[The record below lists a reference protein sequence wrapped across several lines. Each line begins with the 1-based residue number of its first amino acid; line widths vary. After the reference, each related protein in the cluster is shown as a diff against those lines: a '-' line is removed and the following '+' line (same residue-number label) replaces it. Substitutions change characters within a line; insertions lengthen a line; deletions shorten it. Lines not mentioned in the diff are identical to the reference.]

1 MPSVSRLCCVLFVY
15 GVGCSSPAPTS
26 PAPEANPAAAPTP
39 SGPPDPS
46 SITRDDGPRRSPD
59 GTHLAMVEI
68 RDSLI
73 PGAGKG
79 LFAKYDLAAGTYV
92 GHYDGTYLSQAEID
106 ALDDHTTSY
115 LFLLPECADEPIY
128 AGIAGDL
135 EHPISKV
142 NFAPST
148 VNGHPTHLQNVD
160 FIEQCDEPYEKLFT
174 TRFVH
179 AGEELYTDYGPDY
192 PYDFMAFETVQAH
205 FLEVAGAPAQAEFTW
220 DYSETAG
227 GDGEDTEGS

>member
-1 MPSVSRLCCVLFVY
+1 
-15 GVGCSSPAPTS
+15 
-26 PAPEANPAAAPTP
+26 
-39 SGPPDPS
+39 
-46 SITRDDGPRRSPD
+46 
-59 GTHLAMVEI
+59 MVEV

-192 PYDFMAFETVQAH
+192 PYDFMAFDTVQAY
-205 FLEVAGAPAQAEFTW
+205 FLEVAGAPTLAEFTW
-220 DYSETAG
+220 DYSETASE
-227 GDGEDTEGS
+227 DDEDTEGS

>member
-1 MPSVSRLCCVLFVY
+1 MSCVLAVCAL
-15 GVGCSSPAPTS
+15 GCSSRHDPA
-26 PAPEANPAAAPTP
+26 PAPEPEPAAVAATP
-39 SGPPDPS
+39 PGPAA
-46 SITRDDGPRRSPD
+46 ITRDDGPRRSPD
-59 GTHLAMVEI
+59 GTHLQMVEI

-92 GHYDGTYLSQAEID
+92 GHYDGTYLSQAEVD

-148 VNGHPTHLQNVD
+148 VNGHPTRLQNVD

-192 PYDFMAFETVQAH
+192 PYDFMEFEAVQAH
-205 FLEVAGAPAQAEFTW
+205 FLEVAGAPELADFTW
-220 DYSETAG
+220 DYSEPQDA
-227 GDGEDTEGS
+227 DTDE